1 MRPVLGVCLTLSIFI
16 AACSSGGASN
26 REAELETTTN
36 LKACLE
42 KVAGAK
48 LAVGQTN
55 DPVPQLA
62 KPLKGG
68 VFVDPTYKTC
78 MVRATAHDTEPPE
91 GFARSD
97 YSRRQAFNADN
108 SMFLVYALNG
118 YWHLY
123 DGNDFSYEGRLSGP
137 VADAEPQWHP
147 TDPNRLLYLP
157 NTGIGMTI
165 SELNVQTGATRT
177 VGDLEDRLTDRWPQ
191 ANAAWT
197 RSEGAPSA
205 DARFWALLVDDVN
218 FQGLGLI
225 VWDLLEDK
233 VLSYYDI
240 TKRPDHLSMSPSGK
254 FVVVSWDDKTVAFDR
269 DFTNERL
276 LLNRSEHSDIAIGAN
291 GNDVLV
297 SIDYGANDGDIFMV
311 DLESGVRTDLLPTY
325 LNGTATAMHFSGKG
339 YGRPGWVLVS
349 TYANTSD
356 KQEWL
361 HEKIFALE
369 LKADPRVVTLAHH
382 HSIEKGYWT
391 EPHATVSR
399 DFSRVLFTS
408 NWDNANE
415 LDVDAYFLRIPD
427 GALPE

>member
-1 MRPVLGVCLTLSIFI
+1 MRPVLGVCLTFSIFI
-16 AACSSGGASN
+16 AACSAGGASN
-26 REAELETTTN
+26 RQAEVETSTN
-36 LKACLE
+36 LKTCLE
-42 KVAGAK
+42 TLSGTP
-48 LAVGQTN
+48 LAIGQTN
-55 DPVPQLA
+55 DPVPEVSKPA
-62 KPLKGG
+62 KGD

-78 MVRATAHDTEPPE
+78 LVRATSHETEPPQ

-108 SMFLVYALNG
+108 SMFLVYALDG

-123 DGNDFSYEGRLSGP
+123 DGSDFSYEGRLSGP
-137 VADAEPQWHP
+137 TADAEPQWHP

-157 NTGIGMTI
+157 NTGIGMTVN
-165 SELNVQTGATRT
+165 ELNVQTGASRV
-177 VGDLEDRLTDRWPQ
+177 VGELEDRLTDRWPE
-191 ANAAWT
+191 AHAAWT

-205 DARFWALLVDDVN
+205 DARYWALLVDDIN
-218 FQGLGLI
+218 FQGLGMV
-225 VWDLLEDK
+225 VWDMVDDEI
-233 VLSYYDI
+233 VSYYDI
-240 TKRPDHLSMSPSGK
+240 TQRPDHLSMSPSGK
-254 FVVVSWDDKTVAFDR
+254 YVVVSWDDKTVAFDR
-269 DFTNERL
+269 NFNNERVL
-276 LLNRSEHSDIAIGAN
+276 LDRSEHSDIAIGAN

-311 DLESGVRTDLLPTY
+311 DLETGVRTNLLPTY

-369 LKADPRVVTLAHH
+369 LKANPRVVALAHH

-408 NWDNANE
+408 NWNKADDR
-415 LDVDAYFLRIPD
+415 DVDAYFLRIPD
-427 GALPE
+427 DALPE

>member
-1 MRPVLGVCLTLSIFI
+1 MRPVLGVCLTFSIFV

-26 REAELETTTN
+26 RQAEVATSTN
-36 LKACLE
+36 LKECLE
-42 KVAGAK
+42 TVSGTP
-48 LAVGQTN
+48 LAIGQTN
-55 DPVPQLA
+55 DPVPEVS
-62 KPLKGG
+62 KPGKGD

-78 MVRATAHDTEPPE
+78 LVRATSHETEPPQ

-108 SMFLVYALNG
+108 SMFLVYALDG

-137 VADAEPQWHP
+137 TADAEPQWHP

-157 NTGIGMTI
+157 NTGIGMTVN
-165 SELNVQTGATRT
+165 ELNIQTGASRI
-177 VGDLEDRLTDRWPQ
+177 VGELEDRLTDRWPE

-205 DARFWALLVDDVN
+205 DARYWALLVDDMN
-218 FQGLGLI
+218 FQGLGMV
-225 VWDLLEDK
+225 VWDMVEDEI
-233 VLSYYDI
+233 VSYHDI
-240 TKRPDHLSMSPSGK
+240 TQRPDHLSMSPSGK
-254 FVVVSWDDKTVAFDR
+254 YVVVSWDDKTVAFDR
-269 DFTNERL
+269 NFNNERI

-297 SIDYGANDGDIFMV
+297 SIDYGANDGDVFMV
-311 DLESGVRTDLLPTY
+311 DLETGVRTNLLPTY

-369 LKADPRVVTLAHH
+369 LKANPRVVALAHH

-408 NWDNANE
+408 NWNKADDR
-415 LDVDAYFLRIPD
+415 DVDAYFLRIPD